1 MTSAGRFRWAAI
13 CALPAILLIIACDS
27 PRPPELCGSIPEQ
40 TIVVG
45 ETVTADFC
53 FDDPDGEIL
62 DLVVISS
69 DPGVATA
76 VATGTMVTVTA
87 VSPGNAL
94 VTMIATDPTG
104 LKAQQSFRV
113 VVPNRAPTAVG
124 MIADREVMVGDSAT
138 VEVAGYF
145 SEPDGQVLAY
155 AAAVSDSIRLTASVA
170 DAVVTVVAVAKGTV
184 VVTVTAT
191 DPGGLAVVQSFQVK
205 VPNRPPAAVDSIPSR
220 IIEVARA
227 DTLDVSGYFADPDGD
242 TLSYAAAV
250 SDSGVVRAAVSGSAV
265 TVTGLAKGDAIVTVT
280 ATDNE
285 GLSATQSFRVTV
297 PNRPPLI
304 TDSIPS
310 RMLFKDEADTLDLAG
325 YFADPDGDELTWG
338 AEVSDSGVV
347 AVAVSAGGGILTVTA
362 VAQGEATGTVT
373 ATDTEGLAARQS
385 FSVTV
390 TNRGPVVTDTIPA
403 QTLYKRETVP
413 LDLTRHFRDPD
424 GDPLDYVVETTD
436 SMVVTATVAG
446 TTLNVMAG
454 AKGEATLTVTA
465 TDPGGLSARQS
476 LKVTVLNRAPTATT
490 PIPTRTIVLRQSDT
504 VDVSLHFAD
513 PDGDSL
519 TYTAATSARGV
530 VRVTV
535 AGTRVIL
542 RGVSRGA
549 AEVTVT
555 ATDTDGAT
563 AEQTFAVIVAN
574 RTPVPVG
581 KFPEL
586 TIARNERLTLPIS
599 GYFDDPDRDALT
611 YSGTTSDSGIA
622 RATTSGSSVTL
633 TGVAEG
639 QTTVTLTA
647 TDPDGLTAT
656 QTARLTVAGE
666 SGGTPSRV
674 GSISDQT
681 IAQGRARTLVV
692 SGYFQDP
699 NGDPLRYSATTFD
712 DEVATASVSGARVT
726 VRGVATG
733 QTTLTVTA
741 TDPDD
746 LSTTQTSLV
755 RVVARGRG
763 PIAVGSIPEQ
773 TIEVGQV
780 RTLSAPDHFQ
790 DPDGGNMSYAATAS
804 PSGVV
809 TVRVSGD
816 DLQLTGVSEGDATV
830 TITATDSDGL
840 SATQTA
846 AVKVVRPGQR
856 PVTVGS
862 IPVQSIS
869 AGNLVAFDV
878 EPYFRDPDGESLRYD
893 GGTTDAAVATASAS
907 GSSVIVRGVS
917 TGRTTL
923 TVTATDPSGLSAT
936 QSTEVEVTAAPRG
949 PEAIGTV
956 PGESIDAGDELTI
969 EMAPYFNDPNGNPLT
984 YTAGT
989 SNAGVATADM
999 TGSTLAVK
1007 GQGGG
1012 AATITVVASDP
1023 NGRSAVQTFEVTV
1036 VRIDSGFNISVGFTP
1051 RVGAAVRG
1059 AVRSAAARWASI
1071 LANTELPD
1079 IEVNGILT
1087 CASDNVIIN
1096 VDIGTLDDLA
1106 VVADVRAV
1114 DGSGGTAAWAGLCDI
1129 RPSGLPA
1136 LGLIV
1141 FDAADVDLLDQS
1153 GQLSTVTVHEM
1164 AHVLGFGILWGG
1176 LLQSPSRG
1184 DPGADTHFSGSNAVT
1199 AFNAAG
1205 GTSYT
1210 GGKVPVQ
1217 NGGDDK
1223 HWRNAVMGDEIMA
1236 PTLSLSESEPLSAIT
1251 IQSLADLGY
1260 RVNAS
1265 LAQSYS
1271 LPSPDVVADIV
1282 GDVIELG
1289 DDVRQGPIMVIDR
1302 NGNVVEVIGEAP
1314 TTGLRPAGSV
1324 IRVVLREDR

>member
-1 MTSAGRFRWAAI
+1 MSQPRPAA
-13 CALPAILLIIACDS
+13 ALALLATLWIVACDS
-27 PRPPELCGSIPEQ
+27 PQPPELCGSIPEQ

-45 ETVTADFC
+45 ETVTVDFC

-62 DLVVISS
+62 ELVVISS

-76 VATGTMVTVTA
+76 VATGTMVTVAA

-124 MIADREVMVGDSAT
+124 MIADRELMVGDSAT
-138 VEVAGYF
+138 VDVSGYF

-155 AAAVSDSIRLTASVA
+155 TAAVSDSSRLTASVA
-170 DAVVTVVAVAKGTV
+170 DAVVTLVAVAKGTV

-191 DPGGLAVVQSFQVK
+191 DPGGLAAVQSFQVT
-205 VPNRPPAAVDSIPSR
+205 VPNRPPTAVDSIAAR
-220 IIEVARA
+220 IIEVDRA

-250 SDSGVVRAAVSGSAV
+250 SDSGVVAAAVSGSAV
-265 TVTGLAKGDAIVTVT
+265 TVTGLAKGDAVVTVT

-297 PNRPPLI
+297 PNRPPLV

-338 AEVSDSGVV
+338 AEASDSGVV
-347 AVAVSAGGGILTVTA
+347 EVGLSARDGILTVTA
-362 VAQGEATGTVT
+362 LAQGEATVTVT
-373 ATDTEGLAARQS
+373 ATDTEGLAVRQS

-390 TNRGPVVTDTIPA
+390 TNRGPVVTDSIPA
-403 QTLYKRETVP
+403 QTLYKRETMP

-490 PIPTRTIVLRQSDT
+490 PIPTRTIILRRPDT

-519 TYTAATSARGV
+519 TYTAATSARRV
-530 VRVTV
+530 VRVSLR
-535 AGTRVIL
+535 GTNLIL
-542 RGVSRGA
+542 RAVAKGS

-555 ATDTDGAT
+555 ATDTDSLT

-574 RTPVPVG
+574 QAPVAVG

-599 GYFDDPDRDALT
+599 GYFNDPDRDALT
-611 YSGTTSDSGIA
+611 YSGTTSDSDVA
-622 RATTSGSSVTL
+622 RATVSGSSVTL

-639 QTTVTLTA
+639 QTTLTLTA

-656 QTARLTVAGE
+656 QTARLKVAGE
-666 SGGTPSRV
+666 SGGAPSRV

-681 IAQGRARTLVV
+681 IAQGRTRRLTV

-699 NGDPLRYSATTFD
+699 NGDPLRYSATTFND
-712 DEVATASVSGARVT
+712 AVATASVSGTRVT

-733 QTTLTVTA
+733 RTTLSVTA

-746 LSTTQTSLV
+746 LSVTQTAFVS
-755 RVVARGRG
+755 VVARGRG

-780 RTLSAPDHFQ
+780 RTLSASDHFQ
-790 DPDGGNMSYAATAS
+790 DPDGGNMSYAAAVS

-816 DLQLTGVSEGDATV
+816 DLHLTGVSEGDATV
-830 TITATDSDGL
+830 TVTATDSDDL

-856 PVTVGS
+856 PVPVGS
-862 IPVQSIS
+862 IPEQSIS
-869 AGNLVAFDV
+869 AGDLVAFDAA
-878 EPYFRDPDGESLRYD
+878 PYFREPDGEDLRYD
-893 GGTTDAAVATASAS
+893 AGTSNAAVATASAS

-917 TGRTTL
+917 RGRTTL

-949 PEAIGTV
+949 PEAVGTV
-956 PGESIDAGDELTI
+956 PDESIDAGDELTV

-999 TGSTLAVK
+999 TGSTLQVK

-1012 AATITVVASDP
+1012 TATITVVASDP
-1023 NGRSAVQTFEVTV
+1023 NGRSATQSFEVTV
-1036 VRIDSGFNISVGFTP
+1036 VRIDSGFHIGVGFTS
-1051 RVGAAVRG
+1051 RVGAAVSG
-1059 AVRSAAARWASI
+1059 AVRSAAGRWASI
-1071 LANTELPD
+1071 LASTELPD
-1079 IEVNGILT
+1079 VEVNGTLT
-1087 CASDNVIIN
+1087 CASDNVTIN
-1096 VDIGTLDDLA
+1096 VEIGTLDDLA
-1106 VVADVRAV
+1106 IVADVRAV
-1114 DGSGGTAAWAGLCDI
+1114 DGAGGTAAWAGLCDI
-1129 RPSGLPA
+1129 RSSGMPA
-1136 LGLIV
+1136 LALIV
-1141 FDAADVDLLDQS
+1141 FDAADVDGLAQS
-1153 GQLSTVTVHEM
+1153 GKLSTVAVHEM
-1164 AHVLGFGILWGG
+1164 AHALGFGILWGG
-1176 LLQSPSRG
+1176 LLRSPSRG
-1184 DPGADTHFSGSNAVT
+1184 NPGADTHFAGSNAVA

-1223 HWRNAVMGDEIMA
+1223 HWRDAVMGNEIMA
-1236 PTLSLSESEPLSAIT
+1236 PTLSFNESEPLSAIT

-1282 GDVIELG
+1282 GDVQRIELG

-1302 NGNVVEVIGEAP
+1302 YGNVVRVIGEVSE
-1314 TTGLRPAGSV
+1314 TGLRPTGRV
-1324 IRVVLREDR
+1324 VRVVLGEGR